1 MSIEKKDSYEIS
13 KLIELEIFFHIFIH
27 NKIFFFV

>member
-13 KLIELEIFFHIFIH
+13 KLIEIGIFFHICVC
-27 NKIFFFV
+27 NEIFFFI